1 MGPRSGRPHRHPH
14 RQPPYLEG
22 IHRGRPWKLPVTRY
36 VAWHLRKA
44 LFFGFGGTI
53 AITAV
58 VLHGLGAVFEHR
70 EGHRPPWLAIGI
82 ALLALWGASSMLAR
96 RLTRPLGALLRAAD
110 AFGRGDLSVRVPYV
124 HTRHGEA
131 FVIAKTFNDMAARIE
146 RQVADQRALL
156 ATVSHEIRSPLARIR
171 LHTELAR
178 EADAATTTTHLDAVD
193 DEVAAVD
200 RLVGDLLAGSRID
213 FGALTRSAHTP
224 AELATSALEA
234 AETPPEVLSVDEDL
248 PELSVD
254 VTLVVRAL
262 ANLLQNARRHGGGV
276 ASFSVAAAGT
286 GTGVSFTVQDR
297 GPGLRS
303 GDEERVFEPFYR
315 SAVREGFA
323 APDGPS
329 TGLGLALVKRIV
341 EAHGGTVTGQNAPEG
356 GAAFT
361 ILLPSTPA
369 V

>member
-1 MGPRSGRPHRHPH
+1 MGPRSGRRHPH

-53 AITAV
+53 AITAL
-58 VLHGLGAVFEHR
+58 VLHGLGAIFEHR

-96 RLTRPLGALLRAAD
+96 RLTRPLGALLRAAA

-124 HTRHGEA
+124 HPRHGEA

-178 EADAATTTTHLDAVD
+178 EADAATTTTHLAAVD

-213 FGALTRSAHTP
+213 FGALTRSVHTA

-254 VTLVVRAL
+254 LTLVVRAL

-276 ASFSVAAAGT
+276 ATFSVVAAANGN
-286 GTGVSFTVQDR
+286 GVAFTVHDR
-297 GPGLRS
+297 GPGLRN

-315 SAVREGFA
+315 SAVREGSPT
-323 APDGPS
+323 PDGPS

-341 EAHGGTVTGQNAPEG
+341 EAHGGSVTGRNAPEG

-361 ILLPSTPA
+361 ILLPPAPA

>member
-1 MGPRSGRPHRHPH
+1 
-14 RQPPYLEG
+14 
-22 IHRGRPWKLPVTRY
+22 
-36 VAWHLRKA
+36 
-44 LFFGFGGTI
+44 
-53 AITAV
+53 
-58 VLHGLGAVFEHR
+58 
-70 EGHRPPWLAIGI
+70 
-82 ALLALWGASSMLAR
+82 
-96 RLTRPLGALLRAAD
+96 
-110 AFGRGDLSVRVPYV
+110 
-124 HTRHGEA
+124 
-131 FVIAKTFNDMAARIE
+131 MAARIE